1 MDADLRIE
9 TGATIMP
16 PSVLLMSKAL
26 GMNARRLLHFIVV
39 AIFLSV
45 STDAP
50 AQVRGQD
57 ALRIAAVVNNDLIT
71 VFDLQNRVR
80 LTMVTSNLPDT
91 PETYRRLAPQVL
103 RALIDEKLKTQEAK
117 RLNIKVEPPEI
128 DAIVAKIEAGN
139 KMPPGKMKEF
149 LESAGVPIQAL
160 RDRVGADIAWNKLIG
175 MELGRSI
182 RISEDEIDDIMRQ
195 ADANKGKPEYH
206 VAEIVLPVD
215 SPEQEREVAQL
226 ANRLIRQLQS
236 GTPFAAVAQNF
247 SRSATAAVGG
257 DLGWV
262 KSGEME
268 ASIES
273 ALLRL
278 QPGQIS
284 DAIRT
289 DEGFSI
295 LMLRNRRANPGAAAG
310 SQMVSLTQVIVPTPS
325 NATTSQESVARA
337 QAESLTKPAT
347 ACADMERAAKS
358 SGSPMSGSLGTVPI
372 ESLPDDIQ
380 KSIKD
385 LALNTPTK
393 PERTKNGFRVLMVC
407 ERKTSDA
414 VTQQREQIRD
424 RLTDDRLSI
433 SARRYLRDLRRSAF
447 IDVRI

>member
-1 MDADLRIE
+1 MAADLRIE
-9 TGATIMP
+9 TTVGIMP
-16 PSVLLMSKAL
+16 QPTLPMNKAP
-26 GMNARRLLHFIVV
+26 GMNARRLLLFLVV
-39 AIFLSV
+39 AVFLS
-45 STDAP
+45 AP
-50 AQVRGQD
+50 VGAFAQARGQD

-71 VFDLQNRVR
+71 VFDLQNRVK

-91 PETYRRLAPQVL
+91 AETYRRLAPQVL
-103 RALIDEKLKTQEAK
+103 RTLIDEKLKTQEAK
-117 RLNIKVEPPEI
+117 RLNIKVEPSEV

-149 LESAGVPIQAL
+149 LESAGVTIQAL

-175 MELGRSI
+175 SELGRST
-182 RISEDEIDDIMRQ
+182 RISEEEIDEIMRQ
-195 ADANKGKPEYH
+195 IDANKGKPEYH

-278 QPGQIS
+278 QPGQVS

-295 LMLRNRRANPGAAAG
+295 LLLRNRRSNPGVSSG
-310 SQMVSLTQVIVPTPS
+310 SQMVSLTQVIVPTLA
-325 NATTSQESVARA
+325 NATTAQEAVSRA

-347 ACADMERAAKS
+347 TCADMERAAKS

-393 PERTKNGFRVLMVC
+393 PERIKNGFRVLMVC

-414 VTQQREQIRD
+414 VAQQREQIRD
-424 RLTDDRLSI
+424 RLMDDRI
-433 SARRYLRDLRRSAF
+433 AVAARRYLRDLRRAAF

>member
-1 MDADLRIE
+1 MGADLRIE

-16 PSVLLMSKAL
+16 SIVLLMSEAL

-39 AIFLSV
+39 AVFLSV
-45 STDAP
+45 STDSA

-71 VFDLQNRVR
+71 VFDLQNRVK

-91 PETYRRLAPQVL
+91 AETYRRLAPQVL

-117 RLNIKVEPPEI
+117 RLNVKVEPPEI

-195 ADANKGKPEYH
+195 VDANKGKPEYH

-215 SPEQEREVAQL
+215 SPEQEREVVQL

-295 LMLRNRRANPGAAAG
+295 LMLRNRRANPGVAAG